1 MLPIQR
7 LAAAGAAVLLA
18 LTLSACGDNAP
29 TDASKTE
36 FCVTANDRSWAEELG
51 EQPDGD
57 AIVDGLESWGSA
69 LEEVGTPEGIADDA
83 RDGFDIT
90 VDYLGDLDPD
100 DFDNLQDV
108 DPADDLSED
117 DQEKVKAFNA
127 YVATTCVPEPP
138 SIDVPEPSIS

>member
-1 MLPIQR
+1 MRRVLPCSR
-7 LAAAGAAVLLA
+7 SSASLPPAPPYSSLSRSAPVATTPRPTRPRPSSA
-18 LTLSACGDNAP
+18 L
-29 TDASKTE
+29 
-36 FCVTANDRSWAEELG
+36 TANDRSWAEELG

-100 DFDNLQDV
+100 DFDDLSDV
-108 DPADDLSED
+108 DPADDLSD
-117 DQEKVKAFNA
+117 DEQEKVKAFNA
-127 YVATTCVPEPP
+127 YVATTCRP
-138 SIDVPEPSIS
+138 